1 MRSKKVRAA
10 DGGSTDTGWMHIDR
24 RRFGGVL
31 AGGVA
36 ATVLPLAA
44 RGEASGAPTL
54 LEADEAQLHLA
65 PGGETAVWAYGGQVP
80 GLLVRVKLGEKVQ
93 VRLANKLAQ
102 PTTLCWHGVRIAN
115 AMDGVA
121 GLTQPAVAP
130 GASFDYSFT
139 PPDAGLFWY
148 HPHVFP
154 HSAEQI
160 GRGLYGALI
169 VDAPDAPKVDDDVLL
184 VLDDW
189 SLDAKGAIAGDFA
202 SLAEA
207 RGTGRIGP
215 LVTVNSKPA
224 PLALAAR
231 PGARLR
237 LRVLNACAAR
247 IALVGFDGAQ
257 PTVIAIDGQPSELF
271 RPARDTVPVGP
282 GSRFEVMLDVP
293 AKDGQATIV
302 LRGLGQP
309 DTPLVTLTIK
319 GAPLPAH
326 PPVAK
331 LPDNPRLPTRIPL
344 ERASKHELVIAP
356 TPAGDARWAWRL
368 GSAPSDGVSSKPLF
382 AVKRGGAVT
391 LGFVNKS
398 EQVQQMHVHGHV
410 FRVLHDLDDG
420 WDPYWRDSI
429 LIGPGKTKHVA
440 FVADN
445 PGKWAIESL
454 VLDRQVTGLAG
465 WFEVA

>member
-1 MRSKKVRAA
+1 MQ
-10 DGGSTDTGWMHIDR
+10 IDR
-24 RRFGGVL
+24 RRFGEVL
-31 AGGVA
+31 AGGVV
-36 ATVLPLAA
+36 ATLLPLAA
-44 RGEASGAPTL
+44 RGETRGAPSRLQAAETRL
-54 LEADEAQLHLA
+54 RLA
-65 PGGETAVWAYGGQVP
+65 PGGETGGWAYGGLVP
-80 GLLVRVKLGEKVQ
+80 GPLLRVKLGESVH
-93 VRLANKLAQ
+93 VRLENTLAQ
-102 PTTLCWHGVRIAN
+102 PTTLCWHGVRLPN

-121 GLTQPAVAP
+121 GLTQPPVAS
-130 GASFDYSFT
+130 GASFDYRFT

-154 HSAEQI
+154 QSAEQI
-160 GRGLYGALI
+160 GRGLYGVLI
-169 VDAPDAPKVDDDVLL
+169 VDEREPPRVDDDVLL

-189 SLDAKGAIAGDFA
+189 TLDATGAIAGNFA
-202 SLAEA
+202 DPAQA
-207 RGTGRIGP
+207 RGAGRIGP

-224 PLALAAR
+224 PMALSTR

-237 LRVLNACAAR
+237 VRVLNACAAR
-247 IALVGFDGAQ
+247 IALVGFDDAQ
-257 PTVIAIDGQPSELF
+257 PTVVAIDGQASELF

-293 AKDGQATIV
+293 AKEGQAMIV
-302 LRGLGQP
+302 LRGMGQP
-309 DTPLVTLTIK
+309 DTPLVDLTIK
-319 GAPLPAH
+319 GAPWPPH

-331 LPDNPRLPTRIPL
+331 LPDNPLLPTRIPL
-344 ERASKHELVIAP
+344 ERETKHDLVIAP
-356 TPAGDARWAWRL
+356 VPTGNARWAWSL
-368 GSAPSDGVSSKPLF
+368 GGAPSDGVSGRPLF
-382 AVKRGGAVT
+382 TVKRGSAVT

-398 EQVQQMHVHGHV
+398 DQVQQMHVHGHV

-429 LIGPGKTKHVA
+429 LVGPGKTKHVA

-454 VLDRQVTGLAG
+454 VLGRQVTGLAG

>member
-1 MRSKKVRAA
+1 MPPALGIGAPLTRVEH
-10 DGGSTDTGWMHIDR
+10 GST
-24 RRFGGVL
+24 VL
-31 AGGVA
+31 R
-36 ATVLPLAA
+36 P
-44 RGEASGAPTL
+44 ESGALKLMPG
-54 LEADEAQLHLA
+54 AD
-65 PGGETAVWAYGGQVP
+65 TATDIRGYGGQVP
-80 GLLVRVKLGEKVQ
+80 GPLLRLKLGEMVD
-93 VRLANKLAQ
+93 VRLDNKLAQ
-102 PTTLCWHGVRIAN
+102 PTTLCWHGVRLPN
-115 AMDGVA
+115 AMDGIG
-121 GLTQPAVAP
+121 GLTQPPVAP
-130 GASFDYSFT
+130 DGSFDYTFT

-154 HSAEQI
+154 HTAEQI

-169 VDAPDAPKVDDDVLL
+169 VDEREPPKVDDDILL

-189 SLDAKGAIAGDFA
+189 SLDAQGALAGDFGTIA
-202 SLAEA
+202 QA
-207 RGTGRIGP
+207 RGPGRLGP

-224 PLALAAR
+224 PIPLSVR

-247 IALVGFDGAQ
+247 VALVGFAGAQ
-257 PTVIAIDGQPSELF
+257 PTVVAIDGQPSEIF

-282 GSRFEVMLDVP
+282 GSRFEVMLDLP
-293 AKDGQATIV
+293 REGQAAIV
-302 LRGLGQP
+302 LRGLDAP
-309 DTPLVTLTIK
+309 DTPLAQIAIE
-319 GAPLPAH
+319 GAPMPAH

-331 LPDNPRLPTRIPL
+331 LPDNPLLPTRIPL
-344 ERASKHELVIAP
+344 ASATKRDLVIAP
-356 TPAGDARWAWRL
+356 APAGDAHWAWSL
-368 GSAPSDGVSSKPLF
+368 GGVPSDGLSSKPLF
-382 AVKRGGAVT
+382 SVKRGGAVT
-391 LGFVNKS
+391 LAFVNRS
-398 EQVQQMHVHGHV
+398 EQIQQMHVHGHV

-465 WFEVA
+465 WFEVG